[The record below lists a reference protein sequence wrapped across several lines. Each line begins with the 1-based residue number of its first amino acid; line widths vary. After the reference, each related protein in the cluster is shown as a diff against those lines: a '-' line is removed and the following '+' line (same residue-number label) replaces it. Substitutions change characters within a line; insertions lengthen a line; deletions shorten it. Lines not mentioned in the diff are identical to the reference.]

1 MYLSQQ
7 ILKFFQ
13 ILAPER
19 VLLGK
24 KIFHRVTEALDA
36 NTQLVQCNLR
46 SRAYGALVQFI
57 SSGPLFQRQMKI
69 DNASR
74 THPRGAPRQSPA
86 PLAPALAVKLIQVFP
101 RQLL

>member
-24 KIFHRVTEALDA
+24 KIFHRVAEALDA
-36 NTQLVQCNLR
+36 NTQIVQCNLR

-57 SSGPLFQRQMKI
+57 SSGPLFQRQVEI
-69 DNASR
+69 DDAPR
-74 THPRGAPRQSPA
+74 AHPRGAPRQSPA
-86 PLAPALAVKLIQVFP
+86 PLAPAFAVKLVEI
-101 RQLL
+101 